1 MADQVTQLPVYA
13 DEKLKHDSDDS
24 SIDKKLDDID
34 SFDDAQRAKE
44 VEEFEERLQNDEAT
58 DDEYLIQEAYD
69 VAVKVLSTHDEPEL
83 NPVTFRTVFLGLGFS
98 AFGAYVLYYS

>member
-13 DEKLKHDSDDS
+13 DEKLKHDSDDG

-34 SFDDAQRAKE
+34 SLDDAQRAKE
-44 VEEFEERLQNDEAT
+44 VEEFEERLQNDEAA

-69 VAVKVLSTHDEPEL
+69 VAIKVLSTHDEPEL
-83 NPVTFRTVFLGLGFS
+83 NPITLRTIFLGLGFS
-98 AFGAYVLYYS
+98 AFGAYVHHYL